1 MKMIAVGS
9 SALMDGF
16 ALLGIK
22 TYVDE
27 TVEAI
32 DTMLQELV
40 RSQQTALVFIQLD
53 SLHASI
59 PMVQQ
64 LRNQGGRILICE
76 IPGLQ
81 AVNDYQPE
89 VEKLVRRVM
98 GSAVMEHK
106 PGE

>member
-1 MKMIAVGS
+1 MKIIAVGS

-22 TYVDE
+22 TYADE
-27 TVEAI
+27 SAEVI
-32 DTMLQELV
+32 NDMLNDLE
-40 RSQQTALVFIQLD
+40 RNHDTALVFIQQGPLN
-53 SLHASI
+53 ASI

-81 AVNDYQPE
+81 AVQDYQPE
-89 VEKLVRRVM
+89 VEKLIRRVM

-106 PGE
+106 SGE